1 MAKYNSILS
10 DDKIQ
15 KVFDKLQMLN
25 ADFISFG
32 DFFFGCCIVSFK
44 QKTGD
49 IYKSGSVLVDE
60 NGEII
65 PIKINGK
72 SYDGLDCIE
81 PGKDGSS
88 LLLLGHITDL
98 DGNKTQYLHYA
109 IDIHEERY
117 DKPYWHWEEG
127 IFDTEKIRVVF
138 DEDIKGIQAKL
149 WTEKLMCISY
159 LDNEDRKYGVIKKS
173 LGKWDWLIKAS
184 FAFVDYIDDKIF
196 TYNNDDIKTGKGQLY
211 ELKMKPLEFCEN
223 NGKMMVTGTIV
234 NSPKSIIRNGK
245 YAGAYFSSIECWK
258 YSEEDL
264 ANFFFLVDKIVIDW
278 PEKYRAY
285 RDSAMI
291 KKALLIDKKEQ
302 IVCFEIPTYVDKDNN
317 VLEVTTLIDGLTFE
331 EAYLKHY
338 DYINELIKNLKI
350 KVKECV
356 FSSMLKED
364 YANNENPYYNENWND
379 DYNSG
384 VICGNRF
391 KYFRDTIISSR
402 DNICNILDSNTI
414 YALRN
419 YIKNNYYTSIE
430 EEFCFFKGK
439 VATIGVS
446 PNNENDY
453 ESVVLLVNRD
463 GKIIDNGYT
472 DIRVIN
478 DDVILY
484 EIGGMVIVE
493 NESEP
498 NNYTSYY
505 EASEQGIINYKG
517 DLLFKGD
524 LGNLSAAS
532 VKSQYLLL
540 EKPKFTEIERDK
552 IEYYLSEY
560 VGEERDSCECP
571 GCGGKAYWEEDEE
584 CYVCEDCEVHV
595 EGEHKDR
602 PSWKL
607 SKKQLLAA
615 DNFEDVLSSEKVNHG
630 QFITETEEERN
641 NREYWEQEMQEDPEW
656 QEEMR
661 AIQEEREFWS
671 DDEQDENY
679 LEGKLYSLFSISK
692 KSFLIP
698 FQKCKILV
706 NPPGYNLG
714 IYLVDEQKEERPT
727 VGISLPFEPKLK
739 KGEWVLQRSY
749 WNGEYYHTLRGTVF
763 HTIFDTFRYG
773 PLTGMTLSLA
783 FKKDFQTLVKY
794 LQNGCVFITTNALKQ
809 LCQKYYNDHPKD
821 IERIILL
828 RDLSFEFEGLKE
840 GNDIID
846 GKASYY
852 GIVEFGRDRF
862 YDPIQDKGW
871 HNDESLKDVV
881 NNNPDYIIGLIKNN
895 KIEVSNKILSDF
907 TDKTICN
914 RLKNA
919 FEVQEKKRMEE
930 EDRWPDYEPDY
941 NDYERD
947 TWNAMTDGQYG
958 EMPEGFDGDY
968 DFTGH

>member
-15 KVFDKLQMLN
+15 KVFDKLQPLN

-32 DFFFGCCIVSFK
+32 DFLFGSCIVSFK
-44 QKTGD
+44 QKNGD
-49 IYKSGSVLVDE
+49 IYKSGSVLIDE

-81 PGKDGSS
+81 PGKEGSS

-98 DGNKTQYLHYA
+98 EGNKTQYLHYA
-109 IDIHEERY
+109 IDIHEERH

-127 IFDTEKIRVVF
+127 IFDRETKGVAIS
-138 DEDIKGIQAKL
+138 DENLKSIQATL
-149 WTEKLMCISY
+149 WSEKLMCVSY
-159 LDNEDRKYGVIKKS
+159 LDNEKRKYGVMEKAWN
-173 LGKWDWLIKAS
+173 KWRWLITANFTFIEYKNGQIYTYSENDISLSKGCLYEQKLEPYIIKEEDGLKKVIGTVVNSKDYLIRSGS
-184 FAFVDYIDDKIF
+184 FAGKKFSDINSNDFENYFKEHLFISDDALINHSEYLRAVRDSIIIENELSILQKNQIIDFQISKYIDNDGNTINVTCPINGCNFEDAFINHYQYVNTLIKFQKLKVCEHVFDKM
-196 TYNNDDIKTGKGQLY
+196 L
-211 ELKMKPLEFCEN
+211 LEEYARDN
-223 NGKMMVTGTIV
+223 YPN
-234 NSPKSIIRNGK
+234 KSIIISAKTNIYNLLSK
-245 YAGAYFSSIECWK
+245 TQFHNL
-258 YSEEDL
+258 SEEIDPED
-264 ANFFFLVDKIVIDW
+264 FDKLDV
-278 PEKYRAY
+278 KRAG
-285 RDSAMI
+285 
-291 KKALLIDKKEQ
+291 
-302 IVCFEIPTYVDKDNN
+302 N
-317 VLEVTTLIDGLTFE
+317 VLIID
-331 EAYLKHY
+331 YS
-338 DYINELIKNLKI
+338 
-350 KVKECV
+350 V
-356 FSSMLKED
+356 
-364 YANNENPYYNENWND
+364 D
-379 DYNSG
+379 D
-384 VICGNRF
+384 F
-391 KYFRDTIISSR
+391 
-402 DNICNILDSNTI
+402 
-414 YALRN
+414 
-419 YIKNNYYTSIE
+419 
-430 EEFCFFKGK
+430 GK
-439 VATIGVS
+439 VESA
-446 PNNENDY
+446 DY
-453 ESVVLLVNRD
+453 GIYPRSLVVNQD
-463 GKIIDNGYT
+463 GDVFCQDCTMVRYISD
-472 DIRVIN
+472 DI
-478 DDVILY
+478 ILY
-484 EIGGMVIVE
+484 EKWDMDRIWNEDKWDNPSIGPRHNDYHKDYVKVV
-493 NESEP
+493 
-498 NNYTSYY
+498 
-505 EASEQGIINYKG
+505 EQGIINYKG
-517 DLLFKGD
+517 KVLYKGE
-524 LGNLSAAS
+524 LGDLSAAS

-560 VGEERDSCECP
+560 GGEEKDSCKCPEC
-571 GCGGKAYWEEDEE
+571 GAQAYWDEDEE
-584 CYVCEDCEVHV
+584 CYICEDCENHV
-595 EGEHKDR
+595 QGEHKDKQ
-602 PSWKL
+602 SWEL
-607 SKKQLLAA
+607 SKTQSLAA

-641 NREYWEQEMQEDPEW
+641 EREYWEQDPEW

-661 AIQEEREFWS
+661 AMQEEREFWS
-671 DDEQDENY
+671 DDEQEENY

-706 NPPGYNLG
+706 NPHGFNPG
-714 IYLVDEQKEERPT
+714 IYLVDEQNEEGLT
-727 VGISLPFEPKLK
+727 AGISMPFDPKLK
-739 KGEWVLQRSY
+739 KGEWVLQRSC

-809 LCQKYYNDHPKD
+809 LCQKYLNEHPKD
-821 IERIILL
+821 IEKIILL
-828 RDLSFEFEGLKE
+828 RDLSFEFEGIKE

-871 HNDESLKDVV
+871 HNGESFKDVV
-881 NNNPDYIIGLIKNN
+881 NNNPDYIIGLIKND
-895 KIEVSNKILSDF
+895 KIDVSNKILSDY
-907 TDKTICN
+907 TYNKTIYN

-930 EDRWPDYEPDY
+930 GNRWPDNEPDY